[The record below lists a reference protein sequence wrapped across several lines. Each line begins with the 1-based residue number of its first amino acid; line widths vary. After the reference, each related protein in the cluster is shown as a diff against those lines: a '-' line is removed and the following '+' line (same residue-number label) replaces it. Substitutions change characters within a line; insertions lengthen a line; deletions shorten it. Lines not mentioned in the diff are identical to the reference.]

1 MNGFSDA
8 DADVPVMNLEQIG
21 RRAILK
27 VSVSEEAIVIPWRS
41 WPDVP
46 LGLKS
51 KEPSVYIWLR
61 SFKHDVAVQSP
72 CELDLLQ
79 Y

>member
-1 MNGFSDA
+1 MASRGFCVCPHVNWAALILNGFSDA

-46 LGLKS
+46 LSLKS
-51 KEPSVYIWLR
+51 KEPSVYG
-61 SFKHDVAVQSP
+61 
-72 CELDLLQ
+72 
-79 Y
+79 